1 VECPAKRNMKVS
13 QWQCIIYYKLTGIA
27 NIGNLWFATYRKK
40 ETLYLARASNEN
52 VIITSEK

>member
-27 NIGNLWFATYRKK
+27 NILGLFGLQHIAK

>member
-1 VECPAKRNMKVS
+1 MKVS

-27 NIGNLWFATYRKK
+27 ILGLFGLQHIAK